1 MYKPIDAQFQAHAM
15 RTGTVAWLLQR
26 LSGVFLTIYLIVHI
40 IVIGNSV
47 RGEDAFDDLLEMFD
61 KPLFLVLDAGLV
73 GIVAFHA
80 LNGIR
85 LILFDLAIGL
95 RYQKVLFWITFV
107 VALAVFIGSVV
118 AVRNIIAD

>member
-1 MYKPIDAQFQAHAM
+1 MYKPIDAQFQARAM

-95 RYQKVLFWITFV
+95 RYQKVLFWIAFV
-107 VALAVFIGSVV
+107 VALGVFIGSVV

>member
-1 MYKPIDAQFQAHAM
+1 MYRPVDAQFQARAM
-15 RTGTVAWLLQR
+15 RTGTAAWLLQR
-26 LSGVFLTIYLIVHI
+26 LSGIFLTIYLIVHI

-47 RGEDAFDDLLEMFD
+47 RGEEAFDNLLAVFD
-61 KPLFLVLDAGLV
+61 NPLMLVLDAGLV
-73 GIVAFHA
+73 GVVAFHA

-95 RYQKVLFWITFV
+95 RYQKVLFWI
-107 VALAVFIGSVV
+107 ALIAALGVFIGSTV

>member
-1 MYKPIDAQFQAHAM
+1 MYKPVDAQFQARAM

-73 GIVAFHA
+73 GIVTFHA

>member
-1 MYKPIDAQFQAHAM
+1 MYKPIDAQFQARAI

-26 LSGVFLTIYLIVHI
+26 LSGIFLTIYLIVHI

-47 RGEDAFDDLLEMFD
+47 RGEDAFDDLLGVFD
-61 KPLFLVLDAGLV
+61 NPVMLVLDAGLV

-85 LILFDLAIGL
+85 LVLFDLAIGL
-95 RYQKVLFWITFV
+95 RFQKVLFWMAFI
-107 VALAVFIGSVV
+107 VALGVFIGSAV
-118 AVRNIIAD
+118 AVRNIIAE

>member
-1 MYKPIDAQFQAHAM
+1 MYKPIDAQFQARAM

>member
-1 MYKPIDAQFQAHAM
+1 MYKPIDAQFQTRAM

-26 LSGVFLTIYLIVHI
+26 LSGIFLTIYLLIHI

-47 RGEDAFDDLLEMFD
+47 RGEDAFDDLLGLFEN
-61 KPLFLVLDAGLV
+61 PLMLVLDAGLV
-73 GIVAFHA
+73 GVVAFHA

-95 RYQKVLFWITFV
+95 RFQKVLFWIAFI
-107 VALAVFIGSVV
+107 VALGVFIGSAV